1 MLVEAGVD
9 LLAVDTAHGHSKGV
23 IEAVRD
29 TKARYPQTDV
39 VAGNVATYDGTRAL
53 VDAGVD
59 GVKVGIGPGSI
70 CTTRVVS
77 GVGVPQFSAILE
89 CVRAATPAVS
99 RSSRTAASSI
109 GDVVCAAAAGAS
121 TVMLGSLLAGVAESP
136 GEVVLFEGR
145 LQDVS
150 RDGLARRDAAG
161 FGGALRPGSRPRG
174 IEVRARGN
182 RGPCSIQR
190 TARRNDL
197 GSSSAGL
204 RSGMGYVG
212 ARNLEELRAKP
223 SSCA

>member
-109 GDVVCAAAAGAS
+109 RGCRLALPRARRRSCSAHCSPASPNLPARSSSSKAAFKMYRG
-121 TVMLGSLLAGVAESP
+121 MGSLGAMQQGSAERYAQDPDLAASKFV
-136 GEVVLFEGR
+136 
-145 LQDVS
+145 
-150 RDGLARRDAAG
+150 
-161 FGGALRPGSRPRG
+161 
-174 IEVRARGN
+174 ARGN

-197 GSSSAGL
+197 A
-204 RSGMGYVG
+204 
-212 ARNLEELRAKP
+212 ARRRPALGHGVRWRADLEELRAKP